1 MKKNFCK
8 NKKSF
13 LHKTTLSLTLGFV
26 FILAFYFCGEFMF
39 KKTKIT
45 SNDSSSYLD
54 NFSILRR
61 FKDKQRRNKIIF
73 EQKCNQPLSNTNARR
88 KINRVGFFLMGTGL
102 YIRLVEQ
109 VILSIDKHFCSSSLS
124 SSHYVHYFVLTDAM
138 HLNSTL
144 FKHNFTI
151 IHTPHLAWP
160 FSTLSRFQHLH
171 SLFYNKNASLL
182 TSYDYL
188 YWLDVDMRLVDDV
201 CEDIFGDLVGVIHP
215 QRDTSERSYPYE
227 SSNEESSAYLSQE
240 NRYENPYYF
249 GAFWGG
255 RVEHVFQLIM
265 TCDENVKYDYEKLNG
280 FVAHQHDESHLNRF
294 DFDFKLPKIQD
305 LFFFHPEW
313 IKYPVK
319 IIYHSQ
325 FGGLVHLKCIILYIF
340 LGLIKSRFAKNPHMA
355 IFGCIK

>member
-1 MKKNFCK
+1 MKNTFCK
-8 NKKSF
+8 KKKKYFHRGF
-13 LHKTTLSLTLGFV
+13 LYKTTLSLSLGFV
-26 FILAFYFCGEFMF
+26 FILAFYFGGKLMF
-39 KKTKIT
+39 KKTKMT
-45 SNDSSSYLD
+45 TNDSSSFLD
-54 NFSILRR
+54 NYSVLRR
-61 FKDKQRRNKIIF
+61 FKDKQRREKIIF
-73 EQKCNQPLSNTNARR
+73 EQKCQKQPFSNTNKSSS

-109 VILSIDKHFCSSSLS
+109 VILSIDKHFCSSSPSLS
-124 SSHYVHYFVLTDAM
+124 SSHFVHYFVLTDATN
-138 HLNSTL
+138 LNSTL
-144 FKHNFTI
+144 IKHNYTI

-182 TSYDYL
+182 TTYDYL

-227 SSNEESSAYLSQE
+227 SSNEESTAYLSQE

-255 RVEHVFQLIM
+255 RVEHVFQLIV

-294 DFDFKLPKIQD
+294 DFSNYK
-305 LFFFHPEW
+305 
-313 IKYPVK
+313 
-319 IIYHSQ
+319 
-325 FGGLVHLKCIILYIF
+325 IF
-340 LGLIKSRFAKNPHMA
+340 LGLLYSRLKLST
-355 IFGCIK
+355 IWVI